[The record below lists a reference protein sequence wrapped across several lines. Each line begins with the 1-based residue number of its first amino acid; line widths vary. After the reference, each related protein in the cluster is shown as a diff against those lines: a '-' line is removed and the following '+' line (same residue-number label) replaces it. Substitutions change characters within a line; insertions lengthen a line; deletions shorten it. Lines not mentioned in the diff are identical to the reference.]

1 MILATSDTAYMAK
14 SLAETESLLLKSK
27 VEEKSIYTYLECH
40 VPDDFYLN
48 KLKYGGKKTYVPET
62 DDTIQ
67 MSSEGIYIY
76 VCIYLYIDVSIRL
89 FINLIIDLYINISV
103 CRYGFIHVNIHI

>member
-1 MILATSDTAYMAK
+1 MILTTSDTAYMAK

-27 VEEKSIYTYLECH
+27 LEEKSICTYLECH
-40 VPDDFYLN
+40 VPDDVYLN

-67 MSSEGIYIY
+67 MSSEGMYVYLFICMYAYIY
-76 VCIYLYIDVSIRL
+76 T
-89 FINLIIDLYINISV
+89 
-103 CRYGFIHVNIHI
+103 